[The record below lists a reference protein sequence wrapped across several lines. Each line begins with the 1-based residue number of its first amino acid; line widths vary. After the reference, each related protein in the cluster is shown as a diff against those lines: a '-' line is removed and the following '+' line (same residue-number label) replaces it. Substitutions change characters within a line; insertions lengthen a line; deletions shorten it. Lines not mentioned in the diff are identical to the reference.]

1 MEKQQHPP
9 RSSLVDMS
17 YSAGIHPLYD
27 ISSPLYRPPPSID
40 NCTTSSSSTSQ
51 SRRNSNDNF
60 EESGLCS
67 VFDKLKVEDRRN
79 SCPQD
84 SIKQGGNGSHRSMSV
99 DVGSMQHNKIP
110 TNNRAMLDTPTPSNL
125 LSRNHH
131 LLFDADPRQLD
142 MHHHPF
148 TPPPPPP
155 PPSQTLPLVDPYLSS
170 RYAGSTDKYHSSTG
184 LFSTSPCLDFT
195 SSVRRNSCRQNRS
208 VDSLRSKSW
217 AQYLENASTS
227 SSFSPSSTEED
238 SYLPT
243 NARAQAAFYGSPR
256 RFSYGW
262 PEAGNGKSNC
272 LPTNMKSKNSTS
284 TSRLATSH
292 SYSDLHGTALRP
304 YHADHDLTL
313 LPCPQYH
320 QHGFCMLQ
328 ERCPYAHHT
337 TPSSLDT
344 ATDHTS
350 VYAAYPYSMLQSLA
364 THTTSTTPKQPNN
377 TSMMMRPPPPPPP
390 PTMLGRRTSS
400 PITSLSSSTD
410 DSARFA
416 GATLD
421 DFRGQLYELCKDQ
434 NGCRFLQKKL
444 EEPDDEQHLQ
454 MILDEV
460 QPYFVELMT
469 EPFGNYLCQKLI
481 EHCDDD
487 QRNVLV
493 DTVAPDILRISLNM
507 HGTRAVQRLIEFIS
521 TPHQI
526 YTIIAALDPNV
537 VTLIKDLNGNHVIQ
551 KCLHRLS
558 VEHKQFVYDAVSEHC
573 IQVGTHRHGCC
584 VLQRCI
590 DYASEAQK
598 DQLVKVITWHALP
611 LVQDPFGN
619 YVVQYVLDL
628 GDITYTDTLVRCFLE
643 HVCDLSVQKF
653 SSNVI
658 EKCIRVAE
666 PETRRLLVAELM
678 NESSIEKLLRD
689 SFANYVVQTCL
700 EYADED
706 QRSHLIEL
714 IRPLLP
720 SIRSTPYG
728 KRISSKIQ
736 REQSAG
742 RHGTS
747 MRQHQSLGSLR
758 YKAASTTTTNNH
770 PGATSSSVYNHQS
783 NGYGNSLVFGLPIL
797 GNSASRYPYHNHHYH

>member
-1 MEKQQHPP
+1 
-9 RSSLVDMS
+9 
-17 YSAGIHPLYD
+17 
-27 ISSPLYRPPPSID
+27 
-40 NCTTSSSSTSQ
+40 
-51 SRRNSNDNF
+51 
-60 EESGLCS
+60 
-67 VFDKLKVEDRRN
+67 
-79 SCPQD
+79 
-84 SIKQGGNGSHRSMSV
+84 
-99 DVGSMQHNKIP
+99 
-110 TNNRAMLDTPTPSNL
+110 
-125 LSRNHH
+125 
-131 LLFDADPRQLD
+131 
-142 MHHHPF
+142 
-148 TPPPPPP
+148 
-155 PPSQTLPLVDPYLSS
+155 
-170 RYAGSTDKYHSSTG
+170 
-184 LFSTSPCLDFT
+184 
-195 SSVRRNSCRQNRS
+195 
-208 VDSLRSKSW
+208 
-217 AQYLENASTS
+217 
-227 SSFSPSSTEED
+227 
-238 SYLPT
+238 
-243 NARAQAAFYGSPR
+243 
-256 RFSYGW
+256 
-262 PEAGNGKSNC
+262 
-272 LPTNMKSKNSTS
+272 MKSKNGTS

-320 QHGFCMLQ
+320 QYGFCMLQ
-328 ERCPYAHHT
+328 ERCPYAHRT

-377 TSMMMRPPPPPPP
+377 TSMMMRPPPP

-481 EHCDDD
+481 EHCDDN

-526 YTIIAALDPNV
+526 YTIIAALHPNV

-598 DQLVKVITWHALP
+598 VINT
-611 LVQDPFGN
+611 
-619 YVVQYVLDL
+619 
-628 GDITYTDTLVRCFLE
+628 
-643 HVCDLSVQKF
+643 
-653 SSNVI
+653 
-658 EKCIRVAE
+658 
-666 PETRRLLVAELM
+666 
-678 NESSIEKLLRD
+678 
-689 SFANYVVQTCL
+689 
-700 EYADED
+700 
-706 QRSHLIEL
+706 
-714 IRPLLP
+714 
-720 SIRSTPYG
+720 
-728 KRISSKIQ
+728 
-736 REQSAG
+736 
-742 RHGTS
+742 
-747 MRQHQSLGSLR
+747 
-758 YKAASTTTTNNH
+758 
-770 PGATSSSVYNHQS
+770 
-783 NGYGNSLVFGLPIL
+783 
-797 GNSASRYPYHNHHYH
+797 

>member
-1 MEKQQHPP
+1 M
-9 RSSLVDMS
+9 
-17 YSAGIHPLYD
+17 
-27 ISSPLYRPPPSID
+27 
-40 NCTTSSSSTSQ
+40 
-51 SRRNSNDNF
+51 
-60 EESGLCS
+60 
-67 VFDKLKVEDRRN
+67 
-79 SCPQD
+79 
-84 SIKQGGNGSHRSMSV
+84 
-99 DVGSMQHNKIP
+99 
-110 TNNRAMLDTPTPSNL
+110 
-125 LSRNHH
+125 
-131 LLFDADPRQLD
+131 
-142 MHHHPF
+142 
-148 TPPPPPP
+148 
-155 PPSQTLPLVDPYLSS
+155 
-170 RYAGSTDKYHSSTG
+170 
-184 LFSTSPCLDFT
+184 
-195 SSVRRNSCRQNRS
+195 
-208 VDSLRSKSW
+208 
-217 AQYLENASTS
+217 
-227 SSFSPSSTEED
+227 
-238 SYLPT
+238 
-243 NARAQAAFYGSPR
+243 
-256 RFSYGW
+256 
-262 PEAGNGKSNC
+262 
-272 LPTNMKSKNSTS
+272 
-284 TSRLATSH
+284 
-292 SYSDLHGTALRP
+292 
-304 YHADHDLTL
+304 
-313 LPCPQYH
+313 
-320 QHGFCMLQ
+320 
-328 ERCPYAHHT
+328 
-337 TPSSLDT
+337 
-344 ATDHTS
+344 
-350 VYAAYPYSMLQSLA
+350 
-364 THTTSTTPKQPNN
+364 
-377 TSMMMRPPPPPPP
+377 
-390 PTMLGRRTSS
+390 
-400 PITSLSSSTD
+400 D

-416 GATLD
+416 GATVE
-421 DFRGQLYELCKDQ
+421 DFKGQLYDLCKDQ

-444 EEPDDEQHLQ
+444 EEPDSNEQHHLQ
-454 MILDEV
+454 MILDEI

-481 EHCDDD
+481 EHCNDT
-487 QRNVLV
+487 QRDGLV

-526 YTIIAALDPNV
+526 YTVIAALDPNV

-558 VEHKQFVYDAVSEHC
+558 EEHKQFVYDAVSKHC

-590 DYASEAQK
+590 DYASETQK

-706 QRSHLIEL
+706 QRLHLIDL
-714 IRPLLP
+714 IRPHLP

-736 REQSAG
+736 REQAPASG
-742 RHGTS
+742 RH

-758 YKAASTTTTNNH
+758 HKTTNNQSTSTA
-770 PGATSSSVYNHQS
+770 GSFAVGSSSMYNNHS
-783 NGYGNSLVFGLPIL
+783 NNDYGNSLVFGLPLL
-797 GNSASRYPYHNHHYH
+797 GNSTPRYSYQH